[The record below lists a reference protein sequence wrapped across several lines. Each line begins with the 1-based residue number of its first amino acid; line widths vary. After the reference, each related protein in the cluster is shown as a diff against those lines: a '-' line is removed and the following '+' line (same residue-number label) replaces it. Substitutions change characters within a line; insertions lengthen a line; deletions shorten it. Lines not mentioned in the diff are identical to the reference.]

1 MPNLDKRKSKINKL
15 NKLFLSLI
23 STNKIYRR
31 LQNWSF
37 IHLVIAKNSY

>member
-15 NKLFLSLI
+15 N
-23 STNKIYRR
+23 TNKIYRR

-37 IHLVIAKNSY
+37 IHLVIAKNSC